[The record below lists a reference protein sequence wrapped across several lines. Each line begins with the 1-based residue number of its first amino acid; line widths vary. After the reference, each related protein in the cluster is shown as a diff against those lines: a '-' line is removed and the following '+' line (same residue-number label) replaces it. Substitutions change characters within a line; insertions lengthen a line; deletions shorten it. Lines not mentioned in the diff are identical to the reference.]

1 MTSQLTK
8 RALEESFKRQ
18 LSTKPLAKIT
28 VADIAQDCGISRM
41 TFYYHFKDIYDLM
54 EWSLEEDAQRAIAGC
69 QTVSTWQEGYLNV
82 LNELIQNKQF
92 IMAIYR
98 EVSRDRVERFLLP
111 TTRRLISGVVDNDPG
126 SARVAERDRTFI
138 SDFYAHALSGVTL
151 EWIGNGMVDKPEPL
165 TRRVALIL
173 EGAAST
179 ALSRFAHI

>member
-18 LSTKPLAKIT
+18 LSTKPFAKIT

-41 TFYYHFKDIYDLM
+41 TFYYHFTDIYDLM

-82 LNELIQNKQF
+82 LNELLQNKQF

-111 TTRRLISGVVDNDPG
+111 ATRRLISGVVDNDPG

-138 SDFYAHALSGVTL
+138 SDFYAHALSGITL
-151 EWIGNGMVDKPEPL
+151 EWIGNGMVDDPEAL